1 MNEMKFTKDHE
12 WILQKASFAF
22 VGITNHAQENLGDI
36 VFIELSQIG
45 KFVNSGD
52 QIGIVESVK
61 AASDLISPASGE
73 IIEVNNN
80 LQKTP
85 QIICKTQL
93 ISYNYLTMTFSNS
106 CRIFR
111 TRTIIVGATATT
123 ISSSPTAS
131 TAATASAT
139 ASVGLWDPRII
150 GIGTLSIVVRYGDG
164 PIRQGSLSRR
174 RLVTLIFGRRGRG
187 DGFRGGLG
195 DRLARSLLGLF
206 GGGPVVLVSHLA
218 FPGRCEICAE

>member
-36 VFIELSQIG
+36 VFIELPQIG
-45 KFVNSGD
+45 KFVNFGD

-85 QIICKTQL
+85 QII
-93 ISYNYLTMTFSNS
+93 N
-106 CRIFR
+106 
-111 TRTIIVGATATT
+111 
-123 ISSSPTAS
+123 SSPEDEGWYMKIKLNKMDELNKLMNS
-131 TAATASAT
+131 
-139 ASVGLWDPRII
+139 DQYNKFI
-150 GIGTLSIVVRYGDG
+150 
-164 PIRQGSLSRR
+164 
-174 RLVTLIFGRRGRG
+174 
-187 DGFRGGLG
+187 
-195 DRLARSLLGLF
+195 
-206 GGGPVVLVSHLA
+206 
-218 FPGRCEICAE
+218 